1 MNGYAVTRHA
11 GWDARGGA
19 AGGTHPA
26 KAGRG
31 GAGEGWNREEWGL
44 GSKEG
49 TRGEELREWG
59 LDTEAGPDGE
69 ESEMGGAGL
78 KEQRRNQRGEEAEK
92 GGAQGAEAGPESG
105 GD

>member
-11 GWDARGGA
+11 GWDPRGRA

-31 GAGEGWNREEWGL
+31 GAREGWNREERGL
-44 GSKEG
+44 GSKDG

>member
-11 GWDARGGA
+11 GWGARGRA

-31 GAGEGWNREEWGL
+31 GAREGWNREEWGL